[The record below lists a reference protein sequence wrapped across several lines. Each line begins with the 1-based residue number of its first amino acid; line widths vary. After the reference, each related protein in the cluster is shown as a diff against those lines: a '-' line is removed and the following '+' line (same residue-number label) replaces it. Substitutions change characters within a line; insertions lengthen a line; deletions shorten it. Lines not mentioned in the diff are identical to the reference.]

1 MSLTKKTIEHEFLFR
16 WNEAGHPQGCHI
28 AYREAVLDD
37 GVEIASRFL
46 DPRPVALD
54 DAPKLAE
61 IGAAINAA
69 TLAALT
75 AAQAEADTARA
86 ALATVEAE
94 RDAAI
99 AERDALIAANATVD
113 ADGVPNQVTK
123 RQGKTLMELTP
134 NATHGNLWTAALA
147 AIDAMTDATQ
157 RVVMRN
163 YLIDSQ
169 VYERE
174 RVRQMATALFGMT
187 PEQADQMMIAAAKL

>member
-1 MSLTKKTIEHEFLFR
+1 MSLTKETFEHEFLFR

-28 AYREAVLDD
+28 AYREAVLDG

-75 AAQAEADTARA
+75 TAQAEADAAKA
-86 ALATVEAE
+86 ALSKVEAE

-99 AERDALIAANATVD
+99 AERDALIAAANPVD
-113 ADGVPNQVTK
+113 ADGVPSQVTY
-123 RQGKTLMELTP
+123 RQAKTLMELTP
-134 NATHGNLWTAALA
+134 NAQHGNMWLA
-147 AIDAMTDATQ
+147 AIAAAEAIPDAAQ
-157 RVVMRN
+157 RIVTRN
-163 YLIDSQ
+163 YIVDSQ
-169 VYERE
+169 VYERA
-174 RVRQMATALFGMT
+174 RVHGLCAMLGMT
-187 PEQADQMMIAAAKL
+187 PEQADQMMVAAAKL

>member
-61 IGAAINAA
+61 IGAAINTA

-75 AAQAEADTARA
+75 VAQADAETARA
-86 ALATVEAE
+86 ALATVEAA

-99 AERDALIAANATVD
+99 AERDALIAQHATVD
-113 ADGVPNQVTK
+113 ADGVPQAISPGQGELQLLREGLLDAVRAVLASPATPPEIQIAFNRATEWRRDSPSVIAMLQML
-123 RQGKTLMELTP
+123 GKT
-134 NATHGNLWTAALA
+134 
-147 AIDAMTDATQ
+147 DAEADAFF
-157 RVVMRN
+157 V
-163 YLIDSQ
+163 
-169 VYERE
+169 
-174 RVRQMATALFGMT
+174 
-187 PEQADQMMIAAAKL
+187 AAAQIRL

>member
-1 MSLTKKTIEHEFLFR
+1 MSLTKETFEHEFLFR

-75 AAQAEADTARA
+75 TAPTPRWRRA
-86 ALATVEAE
+86 T
-94 RDAAI
+94 R
-99 AERDALIAANATVD
+99 
-113 ADGVPNQVTK
+113 GP
-123 RQGKTLMELTP
+123 
-134 NATHGNLWTAALA
+134 
-147 AIDAMTDATQ
+147 
-157 RVVMRN
+157 
-163 YLIDSQ
+163 
-169 VYERE
+169 
-174 RVRQMATALFGMT
+174 
-187 PEQADQMMIAAAKL
+187 AAAS